1 MKHLSFVSLLIFAV
15 ISTATA
21 GAELVSD
28 NYFPADS
35 EFADLQKISSEI
47 TFADPARLL
56 RIDNG
61 QLFSD
66 VGFEKYAKRVYTL
79 GNSGSLSVEIITLR
93 DARAAYSVLT
103 LLRSGDIYEGP
114 PGDSFTKTAD
124 GIRFAQGKQWVCI
137 QGHGASADLDRRV
150 AMSVSNRIG
159 PHTPK
164 PPSLVSH
171 LPKFGYE
178 PASLRYYPS
187 IQSFQSY
194 SGAIKPKHF
203 RLDSDVEIAQAQYAV
218 DEYTGTLYLLSF
230 PTSEVAEDYL
240 GGLAGEQ
247 SAGKGADKVYAKR
260 AGPIIGVLEGS
271 FDPGTADKILGSI
284 KYSYLIK
291 WVYQKT
297 GKPKTVWGIPAGIL
311 TTVVKSL
318 FFVVLLAGIAI
329 IAGIVFALVRIMYRR
344 YRSKQSPD
352 QPEQDEM
359 TQLKLL

>member
-1 MKHLSFVSLLIFAV
+1 
-15 ISTATA
+15 
-21 GAELVSD
+21 
-28 NYFPADS
+28 
-35 EFADLQKISSEI
+35 
-47 TFADPARLL
+47 
-56 RIDNG
+56 
-61 QLFSD
+61 
-66 VGFEKYAKRVYTL
+66 
-79 GNSGSLSVEIITLR
+79 
-93 DARAAYSVLT
+93 
-103 LLRSGDIYEGP
+103 
-114 PGDSFTKTAD
+114 
-124 GIRFAQGKQWVCI
+124 
-137 QGHGASADLDRRV
+137 
-150 AMSVSNRIG
+150 
-159 PHTPK
+159 
-164 PPSLVSH
+164 
-171 LPKFGYE
+171 
-178 PASLRYYPS
+178 
-187 IQSFQSY
+187 
-194 SGAIKPKHF
+194 
-203 RLDSDVEIAQAQYAV
+203 V

-247 SAGKGADKVYAKR
+247 SAGKGAEKVYAKR

-271 FDPGTADKILGSI
+271 FDPGTADKILRSI

-344 YRSKQSPD
+344 YRSKQSHD